1 MSQTFHLQLA
11 TDTLRRDAQQLGV
24 SPEQLQAID
33 IKVQATLSTPF
44 EPYLSL
50 TYTIN
55 LPDTAYETLAAQ
67 LNWSD
72 WQPQK
77 VSFSDYLWQQTCL
90 ECFISTD
97 TARNYIEINANPDGR
112 YAVYHFTEYR
122 EPASLPPPPLYLTD
136 SQRASID
143 WATDTKKQLNA
154 DRESHQQQHSYER
167 RFGMALNPLSL
178 GLSGDNALS
187 GNNKWQLHPCVIL
200 YVADVALYFAVAHAS
215 PPDFHQRR
223 YWTTINPIAAN

>member
-1 MSQTFHLQLA
+1 MSQIFHLQLA
-11 TDTLRRDAQQLGV
+11 TDTLWRDAQQLGV

-33 IKVQATLSTPF
+33 IQVQATIITPF
-44 EPYLSL
+44 ESYLAL
-50 TYTIN
+50 TYTIK

-77 VSFSDYLWQQTCL
+77 VSFSDYLWEQTCL

-97 TARNYIEINANPDGR
+97 TAHNYIEINASPDGR
-112 YAVYHFTEYR
+112 YAIYQFNDYR
-122 EPASLPPPPLYLTD
+122 EPASLPPPPVYLTD
-136 SQRASID
+136 SQRASIN

-154 DRESHQQQHSYER
+154 DRESHQQQHGYQR
-167 RFGMALNPLSL
+167 RFGMALHSLPL
-178 GLSGDNALS
+178 ALS
-187 GNNKWQLHPCVIL
+187 ADKHWQLHPCVIL
-200 YVADVALYFAVAHAS
+200 YFADVALYFAAAHAS